1 MILLKNTIESE
12 EVIVKD
18 GVIAIARGVYDDGKH
33 KRYG

>member
-18 GVIAIARGVYDDGKH
+18 GVIARGVYDDGKH